1 MICWSVMLLS
11 IILILLG
18 LLAIALAIIEE
29 DE

>member
-1 MICWSVMLLS
+1 MICWTVMLLS